1 MRAGESDDYECFRQM
16 QASWRQDILSCQE
29 QGTSQVFGG
38 GGGHR
43 IVQRVGH
50 EWVNFPASGK
60 VEELKMGKR
69 SLANVKMFNTSRLEI
84 S

>member
-1 MRAGESDDYECFRQM
+1 MRAGESDDYECIRQM

-50 EWVNFPASGK
+50 E
-60 VEELKMGKR
+60 
-69 SLANVKMFNTSRLEI
+69 
-84 S
+84 

>member
-1 MRAGESDDYECFRQM
+1 MIMNALDRCK
-16 QASWRQDILSCQE
+16 ASWRQDILSCQE

-50 EWVNFPASGK
+50 E
-60 VEELKMGKR
+60 
-69 SLANVKMFNTSRLEI
+69 
-84 S
+84 